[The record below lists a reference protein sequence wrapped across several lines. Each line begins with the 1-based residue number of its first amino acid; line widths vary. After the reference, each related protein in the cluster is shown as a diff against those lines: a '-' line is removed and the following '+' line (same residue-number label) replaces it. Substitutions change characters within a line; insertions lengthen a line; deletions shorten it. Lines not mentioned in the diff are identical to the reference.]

1 MLANR
6 QEDATRPKENIQMKT
21 FISRFGSL
29 LIILAL
35 FLAGCAPQAPTQ
47 VAPQPTAIPPTEAPP
62 PTTAP
67 SQPQPQPTAVPPTE
81 PPAAPP
87 APTQLIIALNFDVT
101 DLDPARSFSDT
112 YLIGGKAM
120 YDQLTEVD
128 PKVPGQINPQL
139 AEKWEVSADGLT
151 YTFTLRKGV
160 KFESGNELTAKDVAF
175 SLTRLKNLKG
185 NPSFLMDGV
194 DKVEATDDYTVKIT
208 LAAPDASFLSR
219 TAAIYMGVLD
229 SEVAKTK
236 GCTDASDADK
246 TDTCGPFLNDNSLG
260 SGPYILEKW
269 ERNAEI
275 RLRANE
281 NYWKG
286 KPNFSEVILK
296 LVGDPTTQAQ
306 MLDQGDIDIA
316 MNIDADTVASLQ
328 QNQNVVIYSGLG
340 PSMLYLAFNT
350 RPEVS
355 AVTSNQKFRQA
366 VEYAIDYDGLTNAV
380 LNGYAVHP
388 PSIIPVGFI
397 GGESVQPI
405 QRDVAKAKQLLTEA
419 GYPNGVTLDVHYAT
433 IAQFGIDFG
442 IMWQKIQSDL
452 AEVGITINLLPEELS
467 VFLQGYRGGQ
477 YPFVNGWQTPDY
489 PDSHANVSAFA
500 SSEGV
505 FAKRMAYVNKAND
518 DLVAKSIATTD
529 PKERDAIYGQILKN
543 VNDDAVF
550 IGLAQA
556 KEIIV
561 YSSKIEGYRYDPVS
575 KIVVFELNK
584 K

>member
-1 MLANR
+1 MN
-6 QEDATRPKENIQMKT
+6 TI
-21 FISRFGSL
+21 FSRLGAS
-29 LIILAL
+29 LIILTL
-35 FLAGCAPQAPTQ
+35 LLTGCAPQDATQ
-47 VAPQPTAIPPTEAPP
+47 VAPEPTAIPATEAPP
-62 PTTAP
+62 AQTD
-67 SQPQPQPTAVPPTE
+67 QVQPQPTEVPPTE

-87 APTQLIIALNFDVT
+87 APKQLIIALNFDVV

-128 PKVPGQINPQL
+128 PKVPGKINPLL

-151 YTFTLRKGV
+151 YTFTIRKGV

-194 DKVEATDDYTVKIT
+194 DKVEAADANTVIVT

-219 TAAIYMGVLD
+219 TAAIYMGILD

-236 GCTDASDADK
+236 GCTDATDADT
-246 TDTCGPFLNDNSLG
+246 TDTCGTFLNDNSLG

-275 RLRANE
+275 RLRPNE
-281 NYWKG
+281 NYWNG
-286 KPNFSEVILK
+286 KPNFSEIIFK
-296 LVGDPTTQAQ
+296 LIGDPTTQAQ
-306 MLDQGDIDIA
+306 MLKQGDIDIA
-316 MNIDADTVASLQ
+316 MNIDADTVSSLEQ
-328 QNQNVVIYSGLG
+328 EQELVIYSGLG
-340 PSMLYLAFNT
+340 PSMIYLAFNT
-350 RPEVS
+350 RPEIS
-355 AVTSNQKFRQA
+355 EVTSNQKFRQA

-380 LNGYAVHP
+380 LAGYAIHP
-388 PSIIPVGFI
+388 PSILPVGFL
-397 GGESVQPI
+397 GGESVKPI
-405 QRDVAKAKQLLTEA
+405 QRDLVKAKQLLTEA
-419 GYPNGVTLDVHYAT
+419 GFADGVTLDVHYAT

-467 VFLQGYRGGQ
+467 VFLTGYRGGQ

-489 PDSHANVSAFA
+489 PDSHANTSAFA
-500 SSEGV
+500 ISDGV
-505 FAKRMAYVNKAND
+505 FAKRMAYVNPVND
-518 DLVAKSIATTD
+518 ELVKKSIATTD
-529 PKERDAIYGQILKN
+529 ASERDAIYGQILQN

>member
-1 MLANR
+1 
-6 QEDATRPKENIQMKT
+6 MKT
-21 FISRFGSL
+21 VFSRLGWF
-29 LIILAL
+29 LIILTL
-35 FLAGCAPQAPTQ
+35 LLTGCAPQAPTQ
-47 VAPQPTAIPPTEAPP
+47 VAPQPTAIPPTEAP
-62 PTTAP
+62 
-67 SQPQPQPTAVPPTE
+67 QPTAIPPTE
-81 PPAAPP
+81 APPAAPK
-87 APTQLIIALNFDVT
+87 QLIIALNFDVV

-128 PKVPGQINPQL
+128 PKVPGKVNPLL
-139 AEKWEVSADGLT
+139 AEKWEVSSDGLT

-194 DKVEATDDYTVKIT
+194 DKVEAVDNYTVMFT

-219 TAAIYMGVLD
+219 TAAIYMGIVD

-236 GCTDASDADK
+236 GCTDAADADT
-246 TDTCGPFLNDNSLG
+246 TDTCGGYLNDNSLG

-286 KPNFSEVILK
+286 KPNFSEVLLK
-296 LVGDPTTQAQ
+296 LIGDPTTQAQ
-306 MLDQGDIDIA
+306 MLKQGDIDIA
-316 MNIDADTVASLQ
+316 MNIDADTVASLEQ
-328 QNQNVVIYSGLG
+328 QQDLVIYSGLG
-340 PSMLYLAFNT
+340 PSMIYLAFNT
-350 RPEVS
+350 RPEIS
-355 AVTSNQKFRQA
+355 EVTSNQKFRQA

-388 PSIIPVGFI
+388 PSILPIGFL

-405 QRDVAKAKQLLTEA
+405 QRDLAKAKQLLTEA
-419 GYPNGVTLDVHYAT
+419 GYPDGVTLDVHYAVT
-433 IAQFGIDFG
+433 AQFGLDFG
-442 IMWQKIQSDL
+442 IVWQKIQSDL

-477 YPFVNGWQTPDY
+477 YPFILGWQTPDY
-489 PDSHANVSAFA
+489 PDSHANASCFA
-500 SSEGV
+500 ISDGV
-505 FAKRMAYVNKAND
+505 FAKRMAYVNKTND
-518 DLVAKSIATTD
+518 ELVKKSIATTD
-529 PKERDAIYGQILKN
+529 PKEREAIYGQILQN
-543 VNDDAVF
+543 VNEDAVF

>member
-1 MLANR
+1 
-6 QEDATRPKENIQMKT
+6 MKPI
-21 FISRFGSL
+21 FFRFSSV

-35 FLAGCAPQAPTQ
+35 LLVGCAPQAATQ
-47 VAPQPTAIPPTEAPP
+47 VATQPTEAPP
-62 PTTAP
+62 PATEA
-67 SQPQPQPTAVPPTE
+67 SQPEPQPTEVPPTE

-87 APTQLIIALNFDVT
+87 APKQLIIALNFDVT

-128 PKVPGQINPQL
+128 PVVPGQINPQL
-139 AEKWEVSADGLT
+139 AESWEISADGLT

-160 KFESGNELTAKDVAF
+160 MFESGNELTAKDVAF

-194 DKVEATDDYTVKIT
+194 DKVEAVDDSTVRFT

-219 TAAIYMGVLD
+219 TAAIYMGILD

-236 GCTDASDADK
+236 GCTDAADADT
-246 TDTCGPFLNDNSLG
+246 TDTCGAFLNDNSLG

-286 KPNFSEVILK
+286 APNFSEVIFK

-306 MLDQGDIDIA
+306 MLKQGDIDIA
-316 MNIDADTVASLQ
+316 LNIDSDTVASLEQ
-328 QNQNVVIYSGLG
+328 EQELVIYSGQG
-340 PSMLYLAFNT
+340 PSMIYLAFNT
-350 RPEVS
+350 RPEIS
-355 AVTSNQKFRQA
+355 EVTSNQKFRQA
-366 VEYAIDYDGLTNAV
+366 VQYAIDYDGLNNAV

-397 GGESVQPI
+397 GGETVQPI
-405 QRDVAKAKQLLTEA
+405 QRDVEKAKQLLTEA
-419 GYPNGVTLDVHYAT
+419 GYPDGVTLDVHYAT

-467 VFLQGYRGGQ
+467 VFLEGYRGGTL
-477 YPFVNGWQTPDY
+477 PFVNGWQTPDY

-500 SSEGV
+500 ISEGV
-505 FAKRMAYVNKAND
+505 FAKRMAYVNTAND
-518 DLVAKSIATTD
+518 ELVKQSIAVTD
-529 PKERDAIYGQILKN
+529 PADREALYAQILQN

-550 IGLAQA
+550 IGLSQA

-561 YSSKIEGYRYDPVS
+561 YSAKLEGYRYDPVS

-584 K
+584 N